1 LIFGTLIG
9 TLTDDVLGMQLVLE
23 MAGKTE
29 PGLFKAGAGR
39 AVITPPVG
47 FAIDGPEHGLR
58 KSTGILDDLLARVI
72 VLESKGVRVVLVS
85 LDVWGVSPRLSHSI
99 KTAAGVA
106 ASVDEESVWLTTTG
120 NASSPPLWRDDPQY
134 AKYSAFL
141 PEQVA
146 GAVTVAVGSLEP
158 ASMGSTGT
166 LLPDVST
173 FTEGPGR
180 PGNAALFVLAIDRA
194 DGSGI
199 ARLLNFACPASILGA
214 SDQWTADYP
223 GYASWALEQNG
234 GGLTLFSQAPSHDIR
249 PYDWWDDNDD
259 PSHADRAPQ
268 DVHAMGLLLA
278 TQAANGAA
286 DTTQR
291 RNVEVTI
298 RTDAE
303 AGIQVMQIGDAYFVS
318 TEKPQPN
325 KFARR
330 LRRDLP
336 HSNTFVS
343 ANLSG
348 GMFDA
353 KATFDARAIK
363 RGTAILKEFGAS

>member
-1 LIFGTLIG
+1 
-9 TLTDDVLGMQLVLE
+9 MVLE
-23 MAGKTE
+23 MAGKTD
-29 PGLFKAGAGR
+29 PGLFRAGAGR

-47 FAIDGPEHGLR
+47 FVIDGPEHGAR
-58 KSTGILDDLLARVI
+58 ASTGVMDDLLARVI
-72 VLESKGVRVVLVS
+72 VLESKGARVVLVS
-85 LDVWGVSPRLSHSI
+85 LDVWGLSSGLTTAI
-99 KTAAGVA
+99 KAAVGEAAGVDD
-106 ASVDEESVWLTTTG
+106 VSVWLTVTG
-120 NASSPPLWRDDPQY
+120 NATSPPLWREDEQY
-134 AKYSAFL
+134 ESYSAYL
-141 PEQVA
+141 PAQVG
-146 GAVTVAVGSLEP
+146 GAVRVAIGALEP

-173 FTEGPGR
+173 FIAGPGR

-194 DGSGI
+194 DGTGI
-199 ARLLNFACPASILGA
+199 ARLINFACPATILGP
-214 SDQWTADYP
+214 STEWTADYP
-223 GYASWALEQNG
+223 GYASWAIEQNG

-249 PYDWWDDNDD
+249 PYDWWDENSE
-259 PSHADRAPQ
+259 PTHAERSSQ

-291 RNVEVTI
+291 RNVEVAI
-298 RTDAE
+298 RVDDLS
-303 AGIQVMQIGDAYFVS
+303 GIQVMRIGDAFFVS
-318 TEKPQPN
+318 TAKPQPN

-330 LRRDLP
+330 FRRELT

-343 ANLSG
+343 ANQSG
-348 GMFDA
+348 EMFDA